1 MSDQNVNGLD
11 SNGQQPGSQP
21 EYGAYAPNAGNP
33 NAAGDGYGDNNQYY
47 AQYTQYTYTQG
58 GAPNDGG
65 YQGYSGGPYG
75 QPGPGHLGDPFKLF
89 EQMLPQ
95 QAKNAVRAL
104 YGVIGVAAVVL
115 GLALLLWP
123 SHTLVIAAVLL
134 GIYFVVSG
142 VIRIVSSIVE
152 LGLPAGWRVLNVF
165 VGILLSIGGVVVLKN
180 AALSGTTML
189 VMITLV
195 VGIGWI
201 IEGVTALLESWK
213 LPQSGWSVLYAIV
226 SVLAGL
232 IVLFAPLSSAMWLM
246 VFGGIALIVMG
257 VASVVR
263 AFSFGRT
270 PKAR

>member
-1 MSDQNVNGLD
+1 MSDQNVNGPD

-65 YQGYSGGPYG
+65 HQGYSGGPYG
-75 QPGPGHLGDPFKLF
+75 QPGPGHPGDPFKLF

-115 GLALLLWP
+115 G
-123 SHTLVIAAVLL
+123 
-134 GIYFVVSG
+134 IYFVVSG

-152 LGLPAGWRVLNVF
+152 LGLPGGWRVLNVF

-213 LPQSGWSVLYAIV
+213 LPKSGWSVLYAIV

-257 VASVVR
+257 VTSIVR

-270 PKAR
+270 PKSK

>member
-1 MSDQNVNGLD
+1 
-11 SNGQQPGSQP
+11 
-21 EYGAYAPNAGNP
+21 
-33 NAAGDGYGDNNQYY
+33 
-47 AQYTQYTYTQG
+47 
-58 GAPNDGG
+58 
-65 YQGYSGGPYG
+65 
-75 QPGPGHLGDPFKLF
+75 
-89 EQMLPQ
+89 MLPQ

>member
-1 MSDQNVNGLD
+1 MSDQNVNGPD
-11 SNGQQPGSQP
+11 PNGQQPGNQP

-33 NAAGDGYGDNNQYY
+33 NADGGEYGNNQYY

-65 YQGYSGGPYG
+65 HQGYSGGPYG
-75 QPGPGHLGDPFKLF
+75 QPGPGHPGDPFKLF

-152 LGLPAGWRVLNVF
+152 LGLPGGWRVLNVF

-226 SVLAGL
+226 SVIAGL

-257 VASVVR
+257 VASIVR